1 MFVCRQQ
8 GEEPGTTRRIL
19 QQALYSG
26 PHLLQS
32 PRAQKALIIS
42 RAPHAPAGGPG
53 TRKPGGNP
61 SRGSGE
67 AHEAGAP
74 SRSTHREPISKR
86 RGGWGEPRPETAAG
100 QAPLGVFRAP
110 VLFPLDRGRP
120 QRPSPPRTPK
130 ESARAGDSQ
139 HQAP

>member
-1 MFVCRQQ
+1 MLP
-8 GEEPGTTRRIL
+8 PGAR
-19 QQALYSG
+19 G
-26 PHLLQS
+26 PES
-32 PRAQKALIIS
+32 PEGI
-42 RAPHAPAGGPG
+42 
-53 TRKPGGNP
+53 P

-86 RGGWGEPRPETAAG
+86 RGGWREPRPETAAD

-130 ESARAGDSQ
+130 ESARAGDSRR
-139 HQAP
+139 QAPQHTSSPRAPAAARTGSRSLAGVSGGESQGSAPFTATRRISYVA